1 MPMRL
6 PSRLFH
12 RLFAAIVLGVLS
24 ISALAE
30 EVYKFSVVPQF
41 ERRHLFAIWQPV
53 VDEIQKRTGL
63 RFQLVT
69 ALSVTDYEN
78 EVMAGQYDFIYLN
91 PYTMPIVADKPG
103 YIPLVRD
110 GKPLRGILVVR
121 KDSPFQRVEDLQ
133 DKTLAVPSISALGA
147 SLLLRAELDR
157 QFKVQPRVVVAKTH
171 SSVFLHV
178 INGLAAAGGSVQKAL
193 AEQDPRV
200 RDTLKVLHQTVEVP
214 SHPLAAHKRVPANVR
229 ERVRQAFIDMA
240 ADEGGRALLAEIP
253 MQSVISARIED
264 YEVLRSLNLGR
275 YAVQ

>member
-1 MPMRL
+1 MRP

-12 RLFAAIVLGVLS
+12 RLFAAILLGVLS
-24 ISALAE
+24 FSTLAE
-30 EVYKFSVVPQF
+30 EIYKFSVVPQF
-41 ERRHLFAIWQPV
+41 ERRQLFAIWQPI
-53 VDEIQKRTGL
+53 VDELQKRTGL

-78 EVMAGQYDFIYLN
+78 EVMGGQYDFIYLN
-91 PYTMPIVADKPG
+91 PYMMPIVADKPG

-110 GKPLRGILVVR
+110 SKPLRGILVVR
-121 KDSPFQRVEDLQ
+121 KDSPFQRVEDLH
-133 DKTLAVPSISALGA
+133 DKTLAVPSMTALGA

-200 RDTLKVLHQTVEVP
+200 RETLKVLHQTVAVP
-214 SHPLAAHKRVPANVR
+214 SHPLAAHKRVPASVR
-229 ERVRQAFIDMA
+229 ESVRQAFLDLSA
-240 ADEGGRALLAEIP
+240 SESGRQLLAAVP
-253 MQSVISARIED
+253 MESPIATRIED
-264 YEVLRSLNLGR
+264 YEVLRSLNLEL
-275 YAVQ
+275 YTVQ